1 MGRPIGLVYHDKP
14 GLQDSLDAIC
24 AGTCAGVLD
33 DGRRSIDYLLSG
45 SGRELPTN
53 AGRPVT

>member
-1 MGRPIGLVYHDKP
+1 MLMGRPIVYHDKP

-45 SGRELPTN
+45 SGV
-53 AGRPVT
+53 AS